1 MLCQQLADAL
11 FDRKSHLL
19 GMEVLLDNRRQILVI
34 RPKAKIEKQPPSP
47 RGVLNEKGKQR
58 AIQELCSFD
67 RAVGAVVWGND
78 TSGRIDEPHCHRAA
92 GWCQVH
98 RVQRMAECLAAN
110 GTKKRAAMA

>member
-34 RPKAKIEKQPPSP
+34 RPKAKIEKQASF
-47 RGVLNEKGKQR
+47 NEKGKQR
-58 AIQELCSFD
+58 AVQELCSFD

-78 TSGRIDEPHCHRAA
+78 TSGRVDEPHCHRAT